1 MNSTYRFYNGLHFL
15 NGNPSCHQEHCF
27 DFGKKKP
34 LVPQVGARV
43 TLDYIIDDYYPDD
56 TYDDMHEH
64 WYEVVG
70 ITYCMDNIEDYPV
83 VTIDIEAI
91 DATDEVM
98 EECEWGD
105 ECGCC
110 PHCGGDCC
118 WRHRLEI

>member
-1 MNSTYRFYNGLHFL
+1 MAIDMTNVKYVVRYFL
-15 NGNPSCHQEHCF
+15 NGNSSCHQEHCF

-34 LVPQVGARV
+34 LVPQVGDRV
-43 TLDYIIDDYYPDD
+43 TLDYIIDDYCPDD

-83 VTIDIEAI
+83 VMIDIDAI
-91 DATDEVM
+91 DVTDEVM
-98 EECEWGD
+98 EECELDD

-110 PHCGGDCC
+110 PHCGGDC
-118 WRHRLEI
+118 